1 MILLQIKSCLSAESI
16 CTEEGI
22 EVERERKSR
31 DRRKTRETDD
41 QRLRNM
47 EGERGEKREKK
58 KESRA
63 LKPCEDRHDVTSSFL
78 CSRPHRKTLT
88 WVQSAPFPP
97 QSKQHSAWSCSM
109 PNIATTYISDVSSDT
124 SSTVWEIGRRMQ
136 SLLLFI
142 RSVAKMEG
150 CKARFTV

>member
-22 EVERERKSR
+22 EVERGGKSR
-31 DRRKTRETDD
+31 DRRQTRETDD

-47 EGERGEKREKK
+47 EGERGEKRKKKKK

-88 WVQSAPFPP
+88 
-97 QSKQHSAWSCSM
+97 
-109 PNIATTYISDVSSDT
+109 
-124 SSTVWEIGRRMQ
+124 
-136 SLLLFI
+136 
-142 RSVAKMEG
+142 
-150 CKARFTV
+150 